1 MRVRVAEADD
11 HLAVM
16 NVLDAA
22 MLAADAAEVQERIDA
37 DDVLVAVDDERV
49 LGAIVLDPRDDGA
62 FVESVAVRRAR
73 RGQGIGTAL
82 VERAGGRYGRLTA
95 ECDERVR
102 PFYASMGFEIERA
115 SDDRLRGSLSVAD
128 R

>member
-1 MRVRVAEADD
+1 MKVRVAGADD

-16 NVLDAA
+16 RVLDGA
-22 MLAADAAEVQERIDA
+22 MLAADAAEVRRHIDA
-37 DDVLVAVDDERV
+37 GDALVAVDEGRV
-49 LGAIVLDPRDDGA
+49 LGAVVLRPREDGA
-62 FVESVAVRRAR
+62 VVDSVAVRRAR

-82 VERAGGRYGRLTA
+82 VEAASERYGRLTA

-102 PFYASMGFEIERA
+102 PFYVSMGFEVERV
-115 SDDRLRGSLSVAD
+115 SGDRFQGTFPAD